1 MIQYEGTLANLLQV
15 LRSAEVLATENA
27 IIGYSNEDSKHVPC
41 YPGTLRTV
49 GGVRR
54 AVQLLTYLS
63 RILPKMDVTWRI
75 EKRMLGLEPFADF
88 NCSSPHTKAILLRG
102 RLELVAILHKRG
114 MCTQDALRN
123 IGDTL
128 ASIALDMKTS
138 LPLLDAIVENRPMPL
153 DDCVISGWSYD
164 SIARGKRLIDIFSDL
179 SVLYASLHEVLLLG
193 ICRLSEIC
201 AFIGIQSHHIL
212 TKSLIDILIDV
223 DGSYPTSIVKRG
235 FTLICTV

>member
-1 MIQYEGTLANLLQV
+1 M
-15 LRSAEVLATENA
+15 
-27 IIGYSNEDSKHVPC
+27 IIGYSKEASKHLSS

-54 AVQLLTYLS
+54 AVQLFTYLS
-63 RILPKMDVTWRI
+63 RILPMMDVTWRI
-75 EKRMLGLEPFADF
+75 EKRMLGLEPFANF
-88 NCSSPHTKAILLRG
+88 NGSSPHAKAILLRG

-128 ASIALDMKTS
+128 ACIAHDMKTS
-138 LPLLDAIVENRPMPL
+138 LPLLDAIIENRPMPVE
-153 DDCVISGWSYD
+153 DYFISGWSYD
-164 SIARGKRLIDIFSDL
+164 SASRGKRLIDIFSDL

-201 AFIGIQSHHIL
+201 AFIGMQSHRIL
-212 TKSLIDILIDV
+212 TDSLIDVLLDI

-235 FTLICTV
+235 FTLICTVRALNCSSNSEVIP